1 MFGTVN
7 LPHGG
12 KNSVSEASRNENLE
26 FHGSRNQMGQYQ
38 HTQ

>member
-7 LPHGG
+7 LPHVG
-12 KNSVSEASRNENLE
+12 KNSVLEQRSNENLE
-26 FHGSRNQMGQYQ
+26 FHGNQNQMGQYQ